1 MEKMSATL
9 INLVL
14 STVACIPFILTLR
27 RAILLCSPKSRTLSP
42 NLVWLLIIPFFT
54 FLWEFVVV
62 VKLAESLH
70 NEFLKRGIE
79 ADKAPGKTIGLAA
92 SILIVVAMIPYRY
105 FDLLVVAG
113 LPAVICWII
122 YWVKI
127 WRFSNRLKAS
137 EQSA

>member
-1 MEKMSATL
+1 M
-9 INLVL
+9 
-14 STVACIPFILTLR
+14 
-27 RAILLCSPKSRTLSP
+27 
-42 NLVWLLIIPFFT
+42 
-54 FLWEFVVV
+54 
-62 VKLAESLH
+62 KLAESLH